1 MTRVSFFQSVLS
13 VVAFTGIISAP
24 LCAVASESPLDLL
37 IRARANDSDY
47 LAAAA
52 SRDAGLQARV
62 AGRALLL
69 PNFSVGYEI
78 GNSELTRNYSNG
90 ASPVN
95 YEASSRSL
103 TWRLAQPI
111 FSLERWASWRVEDT
125 RSLLAELRFIE
136 ATTELTLRL
145 VRAVFDTLLAN
156 DNLRLAAA
164 QHNTLISQRKEVE
177 KLREAGVTTL
187 TEVEDTRARELSAL
201 AGKLEADFGLQ
212 MRRRELSRIVGEVSS
227 DSLKP
232 LAPTPLG
239 PAAPDDLEKWLAR
252 VGTANPKIVSATTA
266 VAMAEYVQAKAKG
279 AHTPTLDLVASGTQ
293 TKDPNSFTA
302 VERSGGVSLRLTVPI
317 FEGGRTDA
325 EVKRVFALREQAY
338 QELRTARREA
348 EVKTAEAFLGMAN
361 ATGKSRA
368 LEQALHAAQTSL
380 RGARIGRETGL
391 RTHTEVLNAQQ
402 QVFTVE
408 RDLNKERY
416 NHALAALQL
425 KALAGDLVDADVA
438 DLTIKPVNEQ

>member
-1 MTRVSFFQSVLS
+1 
-13 VVAFTGIISAP
+13 
-24 LCAVASESPLDLL
+24 
-37 IRARANDSDY
+37 
-47 LAAAA
+47 
-52 SRDAGLQARV
+52 
-62 AGRALLL
+62 
-69 PNFSVGYEI
+69 
-78 GNSELTRNYSNG
+78 
-90 ASPVN
+90 
-95 YEASSRSL
+95 
-103 TWRLAQPI
+103 
-111 FSLERWASWRVEDT
+111 
-125 RSLLAELRFIE
+125 
-136 ATTELTLRL
+136 
-145 VRAVFDTLLAN
+145 
-156 DNLRLAAA
+156 
-164 QHNTLISQRKEVE
+164 
-177 KLREAGVTTL
+177 
-187 TEVEDTRARELSAL
+187 
-201 AGKLEADFGLQ
+201 
-212 MRRRELSRIVGEVSS
+212 
-227 DSLKP
+227 
-232 LAPTPLG
+232 
-239 PAAPDDLEKWLAR
+239 
-252 VGTANPKIVSATTA
+252 
-266 VAMAEYVQAKAKG
+266 MAEYVQAKAKG

-293 TKDPNSFTA
+293 TKDPNSFTS

-368 LEQALHAAQTSL
+368 LEQALHAAKTSL